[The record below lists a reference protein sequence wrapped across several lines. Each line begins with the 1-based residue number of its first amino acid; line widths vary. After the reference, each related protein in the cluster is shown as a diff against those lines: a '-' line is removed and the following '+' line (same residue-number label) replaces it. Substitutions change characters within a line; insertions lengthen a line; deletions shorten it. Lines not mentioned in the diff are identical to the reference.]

1 MSNFVHP
8 HIFMIFAFS
17 SSDSPATH
25 LLWWNAS
32 SELIFFLLYQFV
44 NFTSFVD
51 GIYEMVMK
59 KDLKGGRDQLMW
71 ALLQVFFRNVDH
83 SRSE

>member
-1 MSNFVHP
+1 MLNRLNNLNLKKANFKL
-8 HIFMIFAFS
+8 
-17 SSDSPATH
+17 DSPATH

-51 GIYEMVMK
+51 GLYEEVMK

-71 ALLQVFFRNVDH
+71 ALLQVAFQFT
-83 SRSE
+83 

>member
-1 MSNFVHP
+1 
-8 HIFMIFAFS
+8 
-17 SSDSPATH
+17 
-25 LLWWNAS
+25 LWWNAS

-51 GIYEMVMK
+51 GLYEEVMK

-71 ALLQVFFRNVDH
+71 ALLQVAFQFT
-83 SRSE
+83 